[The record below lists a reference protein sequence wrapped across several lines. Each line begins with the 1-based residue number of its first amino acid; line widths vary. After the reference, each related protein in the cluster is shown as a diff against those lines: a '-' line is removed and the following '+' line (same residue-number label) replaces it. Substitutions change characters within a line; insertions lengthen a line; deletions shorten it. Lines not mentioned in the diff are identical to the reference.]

1 MNNEIKANAEEINL
15 LEYILVRLTGHT
27 RRLNIESEEG
37 IKKTLTENKTKWVK
51 EFIIST
57 N

>member
-15 LEYILVRLTGHT
+15 LEYIRVRLTGHT
-27 RRLNIESEEG
+27 RRLNIKSEEG
-37 IKKTLTENKTKWVK
+37 IKKALTENKTKWVK
-51 EFIIST
+51 EFIVST